1 MKGLMLSA
9 LSAKKNEVAEKI
21 VCEPKSLE
29 VWKKINRVSDEK
41 KEKKK
46 SSCIDVKEPEE
57 KRVNNTVMKT
67 KAKELKKEGI
77 KLNKKEEKKKIKKLA
92 HWDKLQEKLNGMKE
106 VLKQFPK
113 VYSGKI
119 STYMGHHRTFD
130 RF

>member
-9 LSAKKNEVAEKI
+9 ISAKKSEVAEKI

-29 VWKKINRVSDEK
+29 VWKKINHVSDEK
-41 KEKKK
+41 NEMKKD
-46 SSCIDVKEPEE
+46 SCIDVKEPEE
-57 KRVNNTVMKT
+57 TRVNNTVMKT

-77 KLNKKEEKKKIKKLA
+77 KLSKSEEKKEIKKLA
-92 HWDKLQEKLNGMKE
+92 HWDKLQEKLDGMKE

-119 STYMGHHRTFD
+119 SIFIGHLWYF
-130 RF
+130 